1 MTDVFDANIS
11 HAFYY
16 PTAAFDTAQAFA
28 SAVKASFPGVVEY
41 DLRGTYPQA
50 HIRDLQTAQRF
61 LHGGAQTYDTCRF
74 FLENLQPDLERAGF
88 TDWCAMISYFPESN
102 VMCVSFHYG
111 LADICCDKL
120 IVLRQSGQ
128 YRRYPFAQGERS
140 CAELAE
146 EICSRLGVRGAAVAT
161 VAAQLFATVL
171 CLIFIYKKYELLH
184 IGKTDFL
191 FSGALVRDL
200 ASCGLSMGFMG
211 CLVNIGSVALQTG
224 INTLGNDIIVA
235 HTAARKITELFM
247 LLFGVIGTTM
257 ATYSGQNFGAGRFD
271 RVKEGVR
278 AALIIVFIWCGIVL
292 LCSYTIAPA
301 LIRLVTGTDS
311 ETVISAATSYLKFD
325 TLLYWVT
332 AIIVVLRNTMQGIG
346 DHVTP
351 IISSSIECIGKI
363 ILVNLLVTPFG
374 YWGIIVAEPITW
386 CLMVIPLIVQYVR
399 NPMLKI
405 KKEVA

>member
-1 MTDVFDANIS
+1 
-11 HAFYY
+11 
-16 PTAAFDTAQAFA
+16 
-28 SAVKASFPGVVEY
+28 
-41 DLRGTYPQA
+41 
-50 HIRDLQTAQRF
+50 
-61 LHGGAQTYDTCRF
+61 
-74 FLENLQPDLERAGF
+74 
-88 TDWCAMISYFPESN
+88 
-102 VMCVSFHYG
+102 
-111 LADICCDKL
+111 
-120 IVLRQSGQ
+120 
-128 YRRYPFAQGERS
+128 
-140 CAELAE
+140 
-146 EICSRLGVRGAAVAT
+146 
-161 VAAQLFATVL
+161 
-171 CLIFIYKKYELLH
+171 
-184 IGKTDFL
+184 
-191 FSGALVRDL
+191 
-200 ASCGLSMGFMG
+200 
-211 CLVNIGSVALQTG
+211 
-224 INTLGNDIIVA
+224 
-235 HTAARKITELFM
+235 M